1 MVKNPLFYCLLSGL
15 VTVSASA
22 APFPP
27 SFPTQAEVAGDA
39 SLYSPAMHL
48 RKSDILL
55 AVIIYKTV
63 ETDQEVT
70 YYARVVQSLRGDIP
84 VEALIQ
90 WSWSANK
97 HSAVSFSK
105 PEPGSPPKT
114 ELYSGNYMYYIL
126 ASSKEV
132 KKLPDTPESFAPA
145 GNIPGLDSY
154 HLGDDVIY
162 FPVTES
168 DRGRA
173 IRKLLHIEPARITA
187 ESEAARFQPSSGK

>member
-1 MVKNPLFYCLLSGL
+1 MVKNPLFFRLLSGL
-15 VTVSASA
+15 VTVSAGA
-22 APFPP
+22 APSSP

-126 ASSKEV
+126 TSSKEV

-145 GNIPGLDSY
+145 GSIPGLDSY